1 MATMLTESYRHL
13 GCCINAGVWFEKEAG
28 AARLQESFY
37 LISSQ
42 GAQIPTQRKK
52 KKSHCCLQ
60 PGTVKL
66 GREEEEKGVCTKQ
79 KERGCTPSAHS
90 IS

>member
-52 KKSHCCLQ
+52 KKEPL
-60 PGTVKL
+60 L
-66 GREEEEKGVCTKQ
+66 
-79 KERGCTPSAHS
+79 PSARHCEVR
-90 IS
+90 